1 VAALGRRK
9 EKLLERLAF
18 QEERFRMRED
28 VREML
33 AMQRLLAN
41 KASFQRKEQIIKE
54 FEKLMVSGSLSTS
67 RRRQLALIPR
77 LFDRTCMVRRRASS
91 QRRSSRGRSR
101 TSSGWRDGTSWGRR
115 GSRMRRMRMR
125 SRRMRVSPYTQLNR
139 SRFIERVLT

>member
-91 QRRSSRGRSR
+91 QRRSSRGRLR
-101 TSSGWRDGTSWGRR
+101 TSSGWRDRTSWGRR